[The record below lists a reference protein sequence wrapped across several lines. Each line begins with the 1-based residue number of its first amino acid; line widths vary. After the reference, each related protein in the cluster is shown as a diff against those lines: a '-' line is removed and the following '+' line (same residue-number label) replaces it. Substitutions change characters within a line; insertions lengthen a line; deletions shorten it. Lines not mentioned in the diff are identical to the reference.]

1 MSEKTKEEHL
11 AHLAKVAQP
20 ANLDLE
26 VELLKLHERVLARR
40 EDPEKKRAYEEAR
53 DKLLKLLQ
61 DEGPRYFID
70 SEGHKRYAYPVKP
83 EQVEVD
89 MDELLVAYA
98 KGEISS
104 ATYDRV
110 APRRIDRDAL
120 RRAVSVGDIAPAVFA
135 RIATLVPKTGHVG
148 FSDPIE

>member
-11 AHLAKVAQP
+11 AYLAEHAQ
-20 ANLDLE
+20 AATLDME
-26 VELLKLHERVLARR
+26 AELLKLHETVLARR
-40 EDPEKKRAYEEAR
+40 EDPDKKREYEAAR
-53 DKLLKLLQ
+53 DRLLKLLK

-70 SEGHKRYAYPVKP
+70 AEGNKRYAYPVQP

-89 MDELLVAYA
+89 MDELLVAFA
-98 KGEISS
+98 KGEISEE
-104 ATYDRV
+104 TYNRV
-110 APRRIDRDAL
+110 APRKIDRDEL
-120 RRAVSVGDIAPAVFA
+120 RRAVSKGDVPAAVFA